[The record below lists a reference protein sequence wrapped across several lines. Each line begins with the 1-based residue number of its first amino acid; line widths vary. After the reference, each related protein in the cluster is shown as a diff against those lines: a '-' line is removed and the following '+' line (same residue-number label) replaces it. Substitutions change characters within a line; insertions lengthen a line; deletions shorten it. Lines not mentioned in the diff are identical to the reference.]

1 MREGK
6 LERDWQLFQLIIW
19 LHPKRLTENS
29 TYALKKRFI
38 SYFKTA
44 KQKER
49 KLEIPSFEIIM
60 AFSLHVL

>member
-1 MREGK
+1 M
-6 LERDWQLFQLIIW
+6 
-19 LHPKRLTENS
+19 
-29 TYALKKRFI
+29 YALKKRFI

-60 AFSLHVL
+60 AFSLLVL